1 MSRQELLAKIYSELV
16 VKTLMVVG
24 PVEVETY
31 SDVYKENCEALYKI
45 AKIASRE
52 YNQYE
57 YM

>member
-31 SDVYKENCEALYKI
+31 SDV
-45 AKIASRE
+45 
-52 YNQYE
+52 
-57 YM
+57 